1 MRYNLASADVAAR
14 ITEVLIAI
22 STSEE
27 WGRQANSVASMDW
40 LESREPFRRFFDVFE
55 GRQGEEWLGILEWAV
70 IEEMHS
76 RGSNFAADQGS
87 IDGVIARLANHPNI
101 TLLG

>member
-55 GRQGEEWLGILEWAV
+55 GRQGEEWRADISFFGRGVYSPVQCAIILHQLTSPPA
-70 IEEMHS
+70 S
-76 RGSNFAADQGS
+76 PRC
-87 IDGVIARLANHPNI
+87 
-101 TLLG
+101 